1 MWLSIRRH
9 IMVPSTA
16 FPAGRSM
23 RFGVFAVLLL
33 ILAAAHTTSASAE
46 RRVALVIGNSAYQNV
61 PKLPN
66 PVNDA
71 RAIAALLKNAGFDVV
86 ESRSDLGIAN
96 IRRAMRDFSN
106 VARDADIGVVYYA
119 GHGIEVDGT
128 NYLIPVDAVLEH
140 DVDVDDETLSV
151 DRVMKS
157 LEAVKRLRLVILDAC
172 RDNPFMRTMKRTIAS
187 RSVGRGLAKVEP
199 TTSDT
204 LIAFAAK
211 AGSTAMDGN
220 SKNSPFT
227 TALVKY
233 LATPGLDLRIAFG
246 RVRDD
251 VLKATSNQQEPFV
264 YGSLGGDV
272 VSLVPVPEPKVVS
285 PTSTATDNIADMRR
299 DYEFFQQVGTKEAWG
314 DFLQLHP
321 TGPYAN
327 LARARLAK
335 LIDTEK
341 KAADEAKAAEKAVNE
356 KAAAERAAAE
366 KRVAAETAETEKAE
380 AKKAEA
386 DRLAAE
392 KAMAEKAVA
401 EKDTADKTAATPAP
415 QSAEGVAAEKE
426 AAVSPDTPSQTTKPT
441 LPGPT
446 KKITTQDKTPPTRIK
461 VATRNVEKEDQT
473 SSRRPTPTAN
483 LPTADTCTRYFTM
496 CRINRS
502 KKRYPGFARVHGSC
516 EQRQTICL
524 SSGRWTGPRGIHSV
538 ARR

>member
-1 MWLSIRRH
+1 
-9 IMVPSTA
+9 
-16 FPAGRSM
+16 M
-23 RFGVFAVLLL
+23 RFGIFAALL
-33 ILAAAHTTSASAE
+33 ILAVAHPTSASAE

-66 PVNDA
+66 PANDA
-71 RAIAALLKNAGFDVV
+71 RAVAALLKNAGFDVV

-106 VARDADIGVVYYA
+106 IARDADIGVVYYA

-128 NYLIPVDAVLEH
+128 NYLIPVDAALER
-140 DVDVDDETLSV
+140 DTDVDDETMSV

-199 TTSDT
+199 ITSDT

-211 AGSTAMDGN
+211 AGSTALDG
-220 SKNSPFT
+220 SGKNSPFT
-227 TALVKY
+227 TALIKY

-251 VLKATSNQQEPFV
+251 VMKATSNQQEPFV

-272 VSLVPVPEPKVVS
+272 VSLVPAPEPKAA
-285 PTSTATDNIADMRR
+285 PTPADNIGDTRR
-299 DYEFFQQVGTKEAWG
+299 DYEFFQQVGTREAWN

-327 LARARLAK
+327 LARAQLSK
-335 LIDTEK
+335 LIDAEK
-341 KAADEAKAAEKAVNE
+341 KSADEAKAAEKAAIE
-356 KAAAERAAAE
+356 KAAAERAA
-366 KRVAAETAETEKAE
+366 VG
-380 AKKAEA
+380 KKA
-386 DRLAAE
+386 AAE
-392 KAMAEKAVA
+392 KAAAEKVAAEQAKAEQIAAEKAAIEKAVA
-401 EKDTADKTAATPAP
+401 EKDAAANASMPAT
-415 QSAEGVAAEKE
+415 QSPEAVAAEK
-426 AAVSPDTPSQTTKPT
+426 AKVKVAVTSSDTPPQSAKPAV
-441 LPGPT
+441 PGPA
-446 KKITTQDKTPPTRIK
+446 KKDITTHDKTPPTRK
-461 VATRNVEKEDQT
+461 MATRHVEEEQP
-473 SSRRPTPTAN
+473 SSRRNDNT
-483 LPTADTCTRYFTM
+483 LPRVDTCRRHFAL
-496 CRINRS
+496 CRIGRS
-502 KKRYPGFARVHGSC
+502 RDGPNPAARRAYGTC

-524 SSGRWTGPRGIHSV
+524 DTGRWTDKWGKIHSV